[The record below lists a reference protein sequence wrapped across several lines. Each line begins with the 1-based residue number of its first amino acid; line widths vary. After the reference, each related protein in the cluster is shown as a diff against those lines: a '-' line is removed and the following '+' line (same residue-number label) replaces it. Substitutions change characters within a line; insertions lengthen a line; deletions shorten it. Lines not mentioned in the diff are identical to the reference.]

1 MALITSDTPPHAP
14 SSLLQLHTA
23 IINHVNKTL
32 LYGSVAV
39 FGTIGGYVPSLWHAG
54 PFSASG
60 ILGGIVGTIFGIW
73 AAFKINDY
81 INV

>member
-1 MALITSDTPPHAP
+1 M
-14 SSLLQLHTA
+14 
-23 IINHVNKTL
+23 NKWL

-60 ILGGIVGTIFGIW
+60 ILGGIVGTIVGIW
-73 AAFKINDY
+73 VAFQINNHVD
-81 INV
+81 V